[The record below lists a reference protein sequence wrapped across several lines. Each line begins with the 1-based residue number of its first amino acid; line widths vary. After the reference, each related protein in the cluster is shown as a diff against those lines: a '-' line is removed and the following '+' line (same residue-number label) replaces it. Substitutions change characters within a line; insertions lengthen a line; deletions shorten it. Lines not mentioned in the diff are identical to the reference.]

1 MATEDRCQIL
11 AAECIVASAF
21 ALVKLAEAQ
30 AALTIAEQKCAEFE
44 ACLLEQNENPPPP
57 IPESQMS
64 QPEDY
69 SPFWEMLP
77 TVKKLQADMLAYR
90 RILKQIKRFILR

>member
-1 MATEDRCQIL
+1 MATEDSCQIL

-21 ALVKLAEAQ
+21 ALVELAEAQ
-30 AALTIAEQKCAEFE
+30 AALTIAEHKCAEFE
-44 ACLLEQNENPPPP
+44 ACLLEQNQNPP

-64 QPEDY
+64 QPEDET
-69 SPFWEMLP
+69 FWEMLP

>member
-64 QPEDY
+64 QPEDET
-69 SPFWEMLP
+69 FWEMLP

>member
-1 MATEDRCQIL
+1 MATEDSCQIL

-44 ACLLEQNENPPPP
+44 ACLLEQNENPP

-64 QPEDY
+64 QPEDET
-69 SPFWEMLP
+69 FWEMLP

>member
-1 MATEDRCQIL
+1 MATEDPCQML

-21 ALVKLAEAQ
+21 ALVELAEAQ
-30 AALTIAEQKCAEFE
+30 AALTIAEHKCAEFE
-44 ACLLEQNENPPPP
+44 ACLLEQNQNPP

-64 QPEDY
+64 QPEDET
-69 SPFWEMLP
+69 FWEMLP

>member
-1 MATEDRCQIL
+1 MRTNKWRLKIHVKFWRL
-11 AAECIVASAF
+11 NVRECV
-21 ALVKLAEAQ
+21 ALVELAEAQ

-64 QPEDY
+64 QPEDDAV
-69 SPFWEMLP
+69 LGN
-77 TVKKLQADMLAYR
+77 VADREKVAG
-90 RILKQIKRFILR
+90 

>member
-1 MATEDRCQIL
+1 MATEDPCQIL
-11 AAECIVASAF
+11 AAECIVAF
-21 ALVKLAEAQ
+21 ALVELAEAQ
-30 AALTIAEQKCAEFE
+30 AALTIAEHKCAEFE
-44 ACLLEQNENPPPP
+44 ACLLEQNQNPP

-64 QPEDY
+64 QPEDET
-69 SPFWEMLP
+69 FWEMLP

>member
-1 MATEDRCQIL
+1 MATEDPCQIL
-11 AAECIVASAF
+11 APECIVAF
-21 ALVKLAEAQ
+21 ALVELAEAQ
-30 AALTIAEQKCAEFE
+30 AALTIAEHKCAEFE
-44 ACLLEQNENPPPP
+44 ACLLEQNQNPP

-64 QPEDY
+64 QPEDET
-69 SPFWEMLP
+69 FWEMLP

>member
-1 MATEDRCQIL
+1 MATEDPCQIL

-21 ALVKLAEAQ
+21 ALVELAEAQ

-44 ACLLEQNENPPPP
+44 ACLLEQNENPP

-64 QPEDY
+64 QPEDD